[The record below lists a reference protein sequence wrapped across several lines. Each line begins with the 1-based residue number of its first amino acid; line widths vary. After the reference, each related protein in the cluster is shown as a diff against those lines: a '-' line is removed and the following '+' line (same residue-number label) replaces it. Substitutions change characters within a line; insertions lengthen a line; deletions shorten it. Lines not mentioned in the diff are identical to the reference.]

1 MLSNRVLIM
10 RRPSQ
15 IKREFSMGI
24 GYPRTMEHSG
34 LKQLRL
40 GIIKEFIEAG
50 DVRDIQGGSPNEQV

>member
-1 MLSNRVLIM
+1 M